1 MEYDRKINSMK
12 DMTARQ
18 IMDAI
23 HEGMLEVS
31 QKFAAKN
38 NSASKRSAPKSMT
51 DKPPTGN
58 IKGRPHKAGR
68 SSSPLN
74 NEVSPKQ
81 K

>member
-12 DMTARQ
+12 DMTPRQ

-31 QKFAAKN
+31 QKFSAKN
-38 NSASKRSAPKSMT
+38 NRASKQSTPKSMP
-51 DKPPTGN
+51 DKLPTGN
-58 IKGRPHKAGR
+58 IKHRSHKAGR
-68 SSSPLN
+68 SSSLLN